1 MVRLCVRMCHWE
13 CWLNSLVR
21 KGERSRLVQLLL
33 MLLLHKLLLQRW
45 VVRHELLLLLPN
57 PLA

>member
-1 MVRLCVRMCHWE
+1 MCHWE